1 MWEDHAEKIKLSLL
15 LVPQYVCFF
24 RKVLQR
30 IYLFSDSQGD
40 VDPEDV
46 IDLKDVAV
54 AALADA

>member
-1 MWEDHAEKIKLSLL
+1 MRLQAAT
-15 LVPQYVCFF
+15 Q
-24 RKVLQR
+24 VLQR

-54 AALADA
+54 AALADAFLQILGLAAG